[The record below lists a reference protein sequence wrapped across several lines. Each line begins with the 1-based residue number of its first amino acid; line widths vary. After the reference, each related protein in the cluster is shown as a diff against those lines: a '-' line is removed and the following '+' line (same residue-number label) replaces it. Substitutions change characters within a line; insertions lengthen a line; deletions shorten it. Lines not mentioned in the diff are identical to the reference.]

1 MHIGKIRTNKLM
13 ILRTPLFILG
23 LNVIFFQTFIH
34 TQRDIQFYKN
44 KLIWYMVF
52 VPAEYVM
59 GIFLGS

>member
-1 MHIGKIRTNKLM
+1 M
-13 ILRTPLFILG
+13 ILRTPLFVLG
-23 LNVIFFQTFIH
+23 LNVIFFQTSIH